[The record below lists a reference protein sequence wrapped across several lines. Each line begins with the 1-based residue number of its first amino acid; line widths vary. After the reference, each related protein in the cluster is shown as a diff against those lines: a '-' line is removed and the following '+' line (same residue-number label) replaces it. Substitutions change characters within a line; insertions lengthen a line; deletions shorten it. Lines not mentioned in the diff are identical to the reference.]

1 MVPEP
6 GLNDPHGTPVPPQPA
21 GAPGA
26 GYPGW
31 PAPAAPFPQQPF
43 PQQQVPYPAGP
54 QGPVPYPYGY
64 APGPWQAGPP
74 PKPSALP
81 TVPREYHEF
90 YRTPRFRWW
99 KPLAALALFA
109 ASALI
114 ATTLF
119 SMLILIDVANGRIDL
134 NDMASGNITTTPMLF
149 LANNLGI
156 AVWVPLALL
165 SGWAVFG
172 QRPKWLSSIAGG
184 FRWRLFG
191 RFALIAFLVLGI
203 STGIQV
209 ALSGGVGDLAWNPDS
224 LFLILTILLTTPFQ
238 CAGEEYSL
246 RGLGAR
252 CIGSWFSWRRAG
264 LAVAT
269 AVTSVVFMLLHGAG
283 DPWLNAFYLLF
294 AVTSSVLVWRTGG
307 LEASIALHVCNN
319 MISEAFMPFT
329 DISGLFNREA
339 GTAGPETL
347 WQMAAVLLVA
357 GLMLWQ
363 ARKLKLQRKAAPAAP
378 AAMAAPA
385 TPR

>member
-6 GLNDPHGTPVPPQPA
+6 GLNEPQGTPAPPQT
-21 GAPGA
+21 APPQAAVPGP

-31 PAPAAPFPQQPF
+31 PPPVGGYAPPPVGVPAYPGA
-43 PQQQVPYPAGP
+43 PYPP
-54 QGPVPYPYGY
+54 PYGY
-64 APGPWQAGPP
+64 GPGSWQAAPP

-81 TVPREYHEF
+81 TVAREYHEF
-90 YRTPRFRWW
+90 YRTPRLRWW
-99 KPLAALALFA
+99 KPLAALAMFG

-114 ATTLF
+114 ATTLL
-119 SMLILIDVANGRIDL
+119 SMLVLIDVANGRIDL
-134 NDMASGNITTTPMLF
+134 GDLTSGNLPTTPMLF

-156 AVWVPLALL
+156 AVWVPLAML

-191 RFALIAFLVLGI
+191 RFALIAFLVLGT
-203 STGIQV
+203 STGIEIV
-209 ALSGGVGDLAWNPDS
+209 LSGGVGDLAWNPDS
-224 LFLILTILLTTPFQ
+224 LFLILTILITTPFQ

-246 RGLGAR
+246 RGIAAR

-294 AVTSSVLVWRTGG
+294 AGTSSVLVWRTGG

-319 MISEAFMPFT
+319 MISEAFMPFS
-329 DISGLFNREA
+329 DISGLFDRQA

-347 WQMAAVLLVA
+347 WQMAAVVLVA

-363 ARKLKLQRKAAPAAP
+363 ARRLKLQRTAAPAA
-378 AAMAAPA
+378 